1 MIWGSTGLAGIRIRI
16 SKNNQFINAANSNH
30 MMDNTV
36 HILLLEDDPAH
47 AELIQRAFEDRGG
60 EAKLTIVNTLAE
72 ARSHLENSRPS
83 LIIAD
88 WRLPDGDS
96 SELLS
101 EEFNK
106 SNSPVIIM
114 TSYGNERNAV
124 DVMKSGALDYIVKS
138 SESMTDMPHIAEN
151 AIKQWLILQQQ
162 ESMQLALAESEAQFR
177 LLAENSSDMISRH
190 DANGT
195 FLYVSPACRIILGY
209 EPEELTGTFFTALI
223 HPEDTSEI
231 TALLTNQSWDD
242 ITATISYRARQ
253 KNGEYVWLETTA
265 RLFFD
270 KNRQGREFQAS
281 SRDITER
288 KQSQEALQQAHTD
301 LQEAYDKTIE
311 GWVVALDLRDRE
323 TEGHTKRVTEMT
335 VKLARILGCTEEEI
349 IHIRRGA
356 LLHDIGK
363 MGIPDEILQK
373 PGPLTDDE
381 WVIMRRHPQYA
392 YQMLSPISYLKQA
405 LIIPY
410 YHHERW
416 DGTGY
421 PHKLKGEDIPL
432 FARFFAVVDVWDA
445 LSSDRPYRK
454 GMPQKD
460 VVEYLQKEAGRLF
473 DQKLVDI
480 FIPLITNTRK

>member
-1 MIWGSTGLAGIRIRI
+1 
-16 SKNNQFINAANSNH
+16 

-36 HILLLEDDPAH
+36 HILLIEDDSAH

-60 EAKLTIVNTLAE
+60 EARLTIASSLE
-72 ARSHLENSRPS
+72 DARANLKNSKPT

-101 EEFNK
+101 EEYSK
-106 SNSPVIIM
+106 SNPPVIIM

-151 AIKQWLILQQQ
+151 AIKQWQILQQQ

-190 DANGT
+190 DTQGM
-195 FLYVSPACRIILGY
+195 FIYVSPACRSILGY
-209 EPEELTGTFFTALI
+209 EPEELTGTFLAALI
-223 HPEDTSEI
+223 HPEDANELME
-231 TALLTNQSWDD
+231 LLANQSWDD
-242 ITATISYRARQ
+242 ITATIPYRARQ
-253 KNGEYVWLETTA
+253 KNGEYIWLETTA

-270 KNRQGREFQAS
+270 TNRQSKEFQAS

-288 KQSQEALQQAHTD
+288 KQSQEALQQAHAD

-323 TEGHTKRVTEMT
+323 TEGHTQRVTEMT
-335 VKLARILGCTEEEI
+335 VKLAHILECTEEEI
-349 IHIRRGA
+349 VHIRRGA

-381 WVIMRRHPQYA
+381 WVVMRRHPQYA
-392 YQMLSPISYLKQA
+392 YQMLSPINYLKQA

-416 DGTGY
+416 DGSGY

-432 FARFFAVVDVWDA
+432 FARFFSVVDVWDA

-460 VVEYLQKEAGRLF
+460 VIEYLQKESGRLF
-473 DQKLVDI
+473 DKNMVDI
-480 FIPLITNTRK
+480 FIPLISNSRK

>member
-1 MIWGSTGLAGIRIRI
+1 
-16 SKNNQFINAANSNH
+16 
-30 MMDNTV
+30 MDNTV
-36 HILLLEDDPAH
+36 HILLIEDDPAH

-60 EAKLTIVNTLAE
+60 DSKLTIANTLEE
-72 ARSHLENSRPS
+72 ARNHLKNFRPT

-101 EEFNK
+101 EDNGR
-106 SNSPVIIM
+106 SNAPVIIM

-151 AIKQWLILQQQ
+151 AIKQWLILQRQ
-162 ESMQLALAESEAQFR
+162 ESMQIALAESEAQFR
-177 LLAENSSDMISRH
+177 LMAENSSDMISKH
-190 DANGT
+190 DTNGT
-195 FLYVSPACRIILGY
+195 FIYVSPACRILLGY
-209 EPEELTGTFFTALI
+209 EPEELIGTLITYLI
-223 HPEDTSEI
+223 HPEDAI
-231 TALLTNQSWDD
+231 QIIDLLATPNWDGVT
-242 ITATISYRARQ
+242 TATINYRVRR
-253 KNGEYVWLETTA
+253 KNNEYIWLETTA

-270 KNRQGREFQAS
+270 ANSQKQEFQAS

-288 KQSQEALQQAHTD
+288 RQSQEALQKAHND

-311 GWVVALDLRDRE
+311 GWILALDLRDRE

-335 VKLARILGCTEEEI
+335 VKLAHKLECTEEELV
-349 IHIRRGA
+349 HIRRGA
-356 LLHDIGK
+356 LLHDMGK

-381 WVIMRRHPQYA
+381 WIVMRRHPQYA
-392 YQMLSPISYLKQA
+392 YQMLSPINYLSQA

-416 DGTGY
+416 DGSGY
-421 PHKLKGEDIPL
+421 PHKLKGRDIPL
-432 FARFFAVVDVWDA
+432 HARLFAVVDVWDA

-454 GMPQKD
+454 GLPTQEIVD
-460 VVEYLQKEAGRLF
+460 YLQKEAGRLF
-473 DQKLVDI
+473 DPEIVEI
-480 FIPLITNTRK
+480 FIPLIEETKKTAVA

>member
-1 MIWGSTGLAGIRIRI
+1 
-16 SKNNQFINAANSNH
+16 

-36 HILLLEDDPAH
+36 HILLIEDDAAH

-60 EAKLTIVNTLAE
+60 ESKLTVANTLEE
-72 ARSHLENSRPS
+72 ARTHLKDFKPT

-101 EEFNK
+101 EEHSK
-106 SNSPVIIM
+106 SDPPVIIM

-151 AIKQWLILQQQ
+151 AIKQWQILQQQ
-162 ESMQLALAESEAQFR
+162 ESMQIALAESEAQFR
-177 LLAENSSDMISRH
+177 LMAENSSDMISKH
-190 DANGT
+190 DTSGT
-195 FLYVSPACRIILGY
+195 FLYVSPACRTLLGY
-209 EPEELTGTFFTALI
+209 EPEELIGTSVTPLI
-223 HPEDTSEI
+223 HPEDANQLIE
-231 TALLTNQSWDD
+231 LLATPSWDD
-242 ITATISYRARQ
+242 ITTTFHYRARR
-253 KNGEYVWLETTA
+253 KNSEYIWLETTA

-270 KNRQGREFQAS
+270 KNSQKQEFQAS

-288 KQSQEALQQAHTD
+288 KQSQEALQIAHAD
-301 LQEAYDKTIE
+301 LQEAYDRTIE
-311 GWVVALDLRDRE
+311 GWVKALDLRDRE
-323 TEGHTKRVTEMT
+323 TEGHTQRVTEIT
-335 VKLARILGCTEEEI
+335 VKLARKLNCTEEEL

-356 LLHDIGK
+356 LLHDMGK

-381 WVIMRRHPQYA
+381 WVVMRRHPQYA
-392 YQMLSPISYLKQA
+392 YQMLSPIKYLSQA

-416 DGTGY
+416 DGSGY
-421 PHKLKGEDIPL
+421 PHKLKGKDIPL
-432 FARFFAVVDVWDA
+432 HARLFSVVDVWDA
-445 LSSDRPYRK
+445 LQSDRPYRK
-454 GMPQKD
+454 GLPSKEI
-460 VVEYLQKEAGRLF
+460 VEYLQKEAGRLF
-473 DQKLVDI
+473 DPEIVEI
-480 FIPLITNTRK
+480 FIPLITKTQK